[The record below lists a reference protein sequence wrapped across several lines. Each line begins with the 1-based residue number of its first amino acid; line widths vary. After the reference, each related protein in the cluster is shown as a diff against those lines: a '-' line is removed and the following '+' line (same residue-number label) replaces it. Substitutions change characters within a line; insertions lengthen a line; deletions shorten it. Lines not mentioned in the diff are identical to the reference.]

1 MAVISVSVPD
11 GLLSEVDKAVQELGY
26 KSRSELIREALEYLL
41 RAWRGEEGGDYRLV
55 VVVSRHREHPRV
67 DQKIMEVV
75 YRSAG
80 FLRGLYHQVL
90 DGDKCVTVII
100 MEEGP
105 AAGAVTAK
113 LRSLRGVERV
123 LVSRL

>member
-1 MAVISVSVPD
+1 MI
-11 GLLSEVDKAVQELGY
+11 EKGY
-26 KSRSELIREALEYLL
+26 KSRSELIREALEEKL
-41 RAWRGEEGGDYRLV
+41 RSEAEKGRLRLIIV
-55 VVVSRHREHPRV
+55 QSNHHKHPRV